1 MKLISIF
8 EHECFPEQ
16 EQPSESE
23 KIALDGLRG
32 PCNEK
37 MFAVGWKKVKAT
49 SFVGVVQ
56 LGKRVIQVLPKMYSR
71 QLDVERN
78 VAECGREAT
87 ANLLFLLNYT
97 GKLRVTEPEIERLTE
112 KSAPLSEIL
121 YWIFARQLW
130 DGIRRELLR
139 GYISVE
145 ERLNVIK
152 GRWLVAVQ
160 AQRSDGWRR
169 DRFDLAYDEFTED
182 NLPNRLFNATVLYLS
197 RWTTWSDTR
206 SHLAQ
211 LRSAF
216 ADVADIIPRPKDFSE
231 AAQWMQRYRRRAG
244 GGQLYRPL
252 LEMARMFWTGA
263 GPQPS
268 PGRLDAFTFMFDMNE
283 LFEEFVAGFIRREL
297 RAVWLARGWSLRP
310 QSGTRHLL
318 CDESGKNLF
327 RLVPDIR
334 FETATNETDLIVDTK
349 YKRLEADDAKARVA
363 EADAYQMFAYKERYR
378 CPRVVLL
385 YPQTSE
391 TISRDFK
398 ADMHSPPWLEVRT
411 VDLQRS
417 LMREKMQLREE
428 MACVLLPVTTWK
440 STYE

>member
-78 VAECGREAT
+78 IAECGREAT

-97 GKLRVTEPEIERLTE
+97 GKLRVTEPEIARLTE

-121 YWIFARQLW
+121 YWIFARRLW
-130 DGIRRELLR
+130 EGVRRELLR

-145 ERLNVIK
+145 ERLNLIK
-152 GRWLVAVQ
+152 GRWLVAAQ

-169 DRFDLAYDEFTED
+169 DRFDVAYDEFTED
-182 NLPNRLFNATVLYLS
+182 NLPNRLFNATVLRLS
-197 RWTTWSDTR
+197 RWATWSDTR

-216 ADVADIIPRPKDFSE
+216 ADVSEIIPRPRDFPE

-244 GGQLYRPL
+244 DRQLYRPL
-252 LEMARMFWTGA
+252 LEMARMFWAGA

-268 PGRLDAFTFMFDMNE
+268 PGRVDSFAFMFDMNE
-283 LFEEFVAGFIRREL
+283 LFEEFIAESIRREL
-297 RAVWLARGWSLRP
+297 REVWQEQQGWDMRVQKENRACLWYESRVPRFWLHPDVRFV
-310 QSGTRHLL
+310 
-318 CDESGKNLF
+318 DELENS
-327 RLVPDIR
+327 V
-334 FETATNETDLIVDTK
+334 LIIDTK
-349 YKRLEADDAKARVA
+349 YKELKADRQKWVSDEDARQMY
-363 EADAYQMFAYKERYR
+363 AYSRRFD

-385 YPQTSE
+385 YPQFAEKIAVNFS
-391 TISRDFK
+391 
-398 ADMHSPPWLEVRT
+398 ADADSPPWFEVRT
-411 VDLQRS
+411 VDLRRN
-417 LMREKMQLREE
+417 LIREKTQLREE
-428 MACVLLPVTTWK
+428 LVCTLLPVHNMEIE
-440 STYE
+440 S